1 MINVTNKAA
10 EKFNEV
16 IKKVDNPENK
26 MLRVSFEG
34 FGWGGPNFELTLD
47 ELKGENDIIVE
58 TEGIKVIYDSEF
70 KDYLNGVVINYSDNW
85 FKRGFIISGESLS
98 SC

>member
-1 MINVTNKAA
+1 MINVTNKAV
-10 EKFNEV
+10 EKFKELLKN
-16 IKKVDNPENK
+16 VDNAENK

-34 FGWGGPNFELTLD
+34 FGWGGPNFQLALD

-58 TEGIKVIYDSEF
+58 SEGIKVIYDSEF
-70 KDYLNGVVINYSDNW
+70 KDYLKDVVINYSDSW
-85 FKRGFIISGESLS
+85 FNRGFNIRGGNLS

>member
-1 MINVTNKAA
+1 MINVTNKAV
-10 EKFNEV
+10 EKFNEA

-58 TEGIKVIYDSEF
+58 AEGIKVIYDLEF
-70 KDYLNGVVINYSDNW
+70 KDYLQDIVISYSDNW
-85 FKRGFIISGESLS
+85 FNRGFTISGGNLS